1 MTKEIYDKIERGE
14 CNKKENNECYFTL
27 KKIPNVIQ
35 LFGSMINTNKIN
47 TNKINA
53 NKIKIP
59 INEIDSDNE
68 EKRSKKSDSSNSL
81 MDFDVVCDPEN
92 VD

>member
-1 MTKEIYDKIERGE
+1 MIYWYREKFKFDIAVEYKCFKSFFIFKI
-14 CNKKENNECYFTL
+14 
-27 KKIPNVIQ
+27 
-35 LFGSMINTNKIN
+35 
-47 TNKINA
+47 
-53 NKIKIP
+53 KIKIP